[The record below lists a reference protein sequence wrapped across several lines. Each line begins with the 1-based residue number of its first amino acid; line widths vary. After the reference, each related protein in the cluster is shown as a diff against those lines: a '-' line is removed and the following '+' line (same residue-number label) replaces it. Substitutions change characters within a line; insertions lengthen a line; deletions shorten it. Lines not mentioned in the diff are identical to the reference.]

1 MTQIFLQHIH
11 YFFNAL
17 LLSCQSMFLLAPTG
31 AQGVTIFVRL
41 SGSSLSRA
49 LNLQAISQQSVSSQ
63 LAVRQQS

>member
-11 YFFNAL
+11 DFFNTYTL

-49 LNLQAISQQSVSSQ
+49 LNQSAVSQ